1 MSDLNKLFDEIGY
14 FDQEAPIDDRGEFR
28 KGATSALKNTIS
40 GGKALLGALT
50 SDFSAQYDAL
60 TDMERT
66 GRENAPKVGR
76 IEDIDGLDKFG
87 DWLAYNL
94 GSGTASIGTMVAGG
108 GLGGLAV
115 KGLAKGALVNA
126 GKAIGAGSMGF
137 APNYGESLNNA
148 YEEAGEIEN
157 QAAFAAATIK
167 TALDSFTPLKIL
179 RSTGRAGVADAITDR
194 VKQKLVDDS
203 GFKTWAKEILKT
215 GATEAFT
222 EGLQSYTD
230 QVMVNVLAEEG
241 EVFGVRDWSE
251 LLNSAAAGA
260 AGSAGFGTYSGVQQ
274 ARIGAGLKQQSLNQN
289 AYVDEILRKAPSI
302 DDAINRGE
310 QVDLTSTTK
319 VVDNEETAYDPA
331 IQSSINYDTP
341 AVARNA
347 GVGGSASEIYRF
359 GNGFVDNA
367 SMRQGNRAAQQ
378 NPLVPMN
385 DAGEESQ
392 TWQPNWQFGNNDMPY
407 RGQMQPY
414 IYEGEY
420 EQYRDAPRSVPV
432 GAALDAPVIDG
443 QFERPRGLPDR
454 SDVIYG
460 EDGRPMQQAQEFAD
474 SVGQASNRALPFD
487 DVIYAPGLQP
497 ESTQNENAAGDAYWQ
512 EQQARSGN
520 EVNRRQLEREAQNY
534 QGAPQIPQK
543 DIIFADDGRGVQVK
557 RNGKPFGGRRAA
569 ELTKE
574 FRQAKSDGLNPKVVK
589 INGGYGWVTSGGQQS
604 ALNNDSVEG
613 VQPEQSALKTKP
625 AVKNP
630 KVNNERTTKV
640 YTPTGREVDVE
651 YAIVDAD
658 QLVTSNLDDGRVN
671 QDYPQL
677 LQPRDRTRAS
687 SEIQINSIA
696 NNINPALLGESATTG
711 DGAPIVSDAGVVE
724 SGNGR
729 SLAIRRAYQ
738 NGKAGNYRNA
748 LIEQGYDVS
757 GVEKPV
763 LVRVRRSQLSDEDL
777 IAYTKE
783 SNERSTLSLSASEL
797 AQADAKAVNN
807 IIADY
812 NGGDV
817 SAAANRDFV
826 RKFMQ
831 GAVSQTEQA
840 SMIDSKGML
849 SQDGRRRIEAAM
861 ISAAYDDSSLVN
873 DLFESSDNEIKSIGG
888 ALLDASGA
896 WAKMRSSSQAGATQD
911 NVDITPNVVEAVNLV
926 RRSRSEGKKLSELVS
941 QTDIFAGDIDP
952 VTKMVIG
959 LFYGGDNFT
968 KPRSRQKVSQAI
980 AKYAE
985 LAGNTQGG
993 DSLFGGELET
1003 VSPDQ
1008 LLNKAN
1014 EANEQTERQEA
1025 GQGGLFS
1032 QSVEP
1037 ARPSGEGDRG
1047 TGQRQAV
1054 TGNEQA
1060 SAQPQSQAEVITAAA
1075 NEAAT
1080 SPTNDLPE
1088 PTPGQKEAG
1097 NYKKGKVKL
1106 HGFDISIE
1114 NPKGSTRTG
1123 TDPDGKEW
1131 SSKMKHHYGDIKGT
1145 TGADGDSIDVF
1156 IGDNPDSQKVFVVD
1170 QVDPGT
1176 GSFDEVKVMM
1186 GFNSLEDAR
1195 KGYLSNYDKNWKGLG
1210 EISETT
1216 VDEFKAWTK
1225 RPRKSRQAFAYKP
1238 SQPESNAPLFSLSSD
1253 SIATNSNNSRVVS
1266 ASDADKVVSRFAD
1279 SFSNSMAD
1287 SFVVASTFDDLPADI
1302 KDAAKAQGA
1311 EYQVKGVFHKGKT
1324 YVVSDQHT
1332 SELDVETTLFHE
1344 VYGHQGVAKLFGKD
1358 ITKKLNELFLANGG
1372 LKGLRDTAKRHGVN
1386 LDSYI
1391 NGLNGTA
1398 MPQDIKNRVLM
1409 DELLAHMQQ
1418 SNKPSVKRL
1427 VREIVGMLRAGLR
1440 KLGLPGLSK
1449 VADSD
1454 LFYILKQARK
1464 ATAGGKPSTV
1474 ATSSFRTSESTSI
1487 DESPLFNR
1495 TMSNAK
1501 EKLGLG
1507 EEELLS
1513 IVDRAKKSWEDFSWK
1528 GFKERAKEGLFDS
1541 LYGIKKAE
1549 DAMNVTTEES
1559 GYISARLAQGVGD
1572 VVHAVMFHGAPQ
1584 WRNGIVQMK
1593 PDTKGLL
1600 EVFSQLD
1607 TNELNDW
1614 LAWMGGNRA
1623 DKLMKEGRENN
1634 LTANEIAE
1642 LKGLNVGRE
1651 ALFNRVKDEYNAIN
1665 AATLDMAIEAGLLS
1679 RDTVNKFDSEWYVPF
1694 FRAEDPS
1701 DIDEVVHG
1709 PLTTKGISNASAQIK
1724 TLKGGSQ
1731 STKDILQNILQRQ
1744 ATMIDA
1750 AMKNKAMIEVAD
1762 NLAGTPY
1769 MQPANLNK
1777 MEIEAVIKKRLAK
1790 KATPYVS
1797 VVMDGETKW
1806 FEVQE
1811 PSLLRALTQL
1821 SVKRADNPLM
1831 KMSRAAKRFLTTGVT
1846 LSPEFII
1853 RNFLRDGVHG
1863 WMINK
1868 DKFTFGLDSAK
1879 GVIKTWKKDQATI
1892 DLMFAGAS
1900 FQGGYVHAGDPE
1912 QGAQQIRRALRKKG
1926 LNEGDI
1932 SKYMASIP
1940 KGAGE
1945 LLEKYRSW
1953 SDSMENANRVATYD
1967 SSLKAGKSK
1976 KQAVFE
1982 AKDFM
1987 DFGLQGN
1994 FAAMQ
1999 FFVDVIPFLN
2009 ARMQGLYKLYRA
2021 GKAGKGD
2028 SFAKVLS
2035 KELAMKGMYVAGF
2048 SLALALVN
2056 MDDERYDELPD
2067 WDKDAN
2073 WHFFF
2078 GDTHVRIP
2086 KPFELGIIFGTL
2098 PERLFMRASGKQNN
2112 DDLGRSMGHAVV
2124 STMAMNPIPQIIKPG
2139 FEAWA
2144 NYDMFSGRPIESFSD
2159 QYKRPEDRYSMYTTE
2174 SAKRLAKLFGV
2185 SPKKL
2190 EHLVRG
2196 YTGTLGSYVLSAA
2209 DVVGNSYASLSG
2221 SGEFKLNEF
2230 DDLSVVRAFVKTGEV
2245 GGTYYGEQFYDTLQ
2259 EINGLYKQFQNAQQE
2274 QDAEAAK
2281 EIIDENKGKIRFRGM
2296 FNKAQAQLNKLNHQM
2311 TIIWKNE
2318 KIPLAERE
2326 KKIDEINSMKN
2337 AIYRRVVL
2345 EYRKLND

>member
-1 MSDLNKLFDEIGY
+1 
-14 FDQEAPIDDRGEFR
+14 
-28 KGATSALKNTIS
+28 
-40 GGKALLGALT
+40 
-50 SDFSAQYDAL
+50 
-60 TDMERT
+60 
-66 GRENAPKVGR
+66 
-76 IEDIDGLDKFG
+76 
-87 DWLAYNL
+87 
-94 GSGTASIGTMVAGG
+94 
-108 GLGGLAV
+108 
-115 KGLAKGALVNA
+115 
-126 GKAIGAGSMGF
+126 
-137 APNYGESLNNA
+137 
-148 YEEAGEIEN
+148 
-157 QAAFAAATIK
+157 
-167 TALDSFTPLKIL
+167 
-179 RSTGRAGVADAITDR
+179 
-194 VKQKLVDDS
+194 
-203 GFKTWAKEILKT
+203 
-215 GATEAFT
+215 
-222 EGLQSYTD
+222 
-230 QVMVNVLAEEG
+230 
-241 EVFGVRDWSE
+241 
-251 LLNSAAAGA
+251 
-260 AGSAGFGTYSGVQQ
+260 
-274 ARIGAGLKQQSLNQN
+274 
-289 AYVDEILRKAPSI
+289 
-302 DDAINRGE
+302 
-310 QVDLTSTTK
+310 
-319 VVDNEETAYDPA
+319 
-331 IQSSINYDTP
+331 
-341 AVARNA
+341 
-347 GVGGSASEIYRF
+347 
-359 GNGFVDNA
+359 
-367 SMRQGNRAAQQ
+367 
-378 NPLVPMN
+378 
-385 DAGEESQ
+385 
-392 TWQPNWQFGNNDMPY
+392 
-407 RGQMQPY
+407 
-414 IYEGEY
+414 
-420 EQYRDAPRSVPV
+420 
-432 GAALDAPVIDG
+432 
-443 QFERPRGLPDR
+443 
-454 SDVIYG
+454 
-460 EDGRPMQQAQEFAD
+460 
-474 SVGQASNRALPFD
+474 
-487 DVIYAPGLQP
+487 
-497 ESTQNENAAGDAYWQ
+497 
-512 EQQARSGN
+512 
-520 EVNRRQLEREAQNY
+520 
-534 QGAPQIPQK
+534 
-543 DIIFADDGRGVQVK
+543 
-557 RNGKPFGGRRAA
+557 
-569 ELTKE
+569 
-574 FRQAKSDGLNPKVVK
+574 
-589 INGGYGWVTSGGQQS
+589 
-604 ALNNDSVEG
+604 
-613 VQPEQSALKTKP
+613 
-625 AVKNP
+625 
-630 KVNNERTTKV
+630 
-640 YTPTGREVDVE
+640 
-651 YAIVDAD
+651 
-658 QLVTSNLDDGRVN
+658 
-671 QDYPQL
+671 
-677 LQPRDRTRAS
+677 
-687 SEIQINSIA
+687 
-696 NNINPALLGESATTG
+696 
-711 DGAPIVSDAGVVE
+711 
-724 SGNGR
+724 
-729 SLAIRRAYQ
+729 
-738 NGKAGNYRNA
+738 
-748 LIEQGYDVS
+748 
-757 GVEKPV
+757 
-763 LVRVRRSQLSDEDL
+763 
-777 IAYTKE
+777 
-783 SNERSTLSLSASEL
+783 
-797 AQADAKAVNN
+797 
-807 IIADY
+807 
-812 NGGDV
+812 
-817 SAAANRDFV
+817 
-826 RKFMQ
+826 
-831 GAVSQTEQA
+831 
-840 SMIDSKGML
+840 
-849 SQDGRRRIEAAM
+849 
-861 ISAAYDDSSLVN
+861 
-873 DLFESSDNEIKSIGG
+873 
-888 ALLDASGA
+888 
-896 WAKMRSSSQAGATQD
+896 
-911 NVDITPNVVEAVNLV
+911 
-926 RRSRSEGKKLSELVS
+926 
-941 QTDIFAGDIDP
+941 
-952 VTKMVIG
+952 
-959 LFYGGDNFT
+959 
-968 KPRSRQKVSQAI
+968 
-980 AKYAE
+980 
-985 LAGNTQGG
+985 
-993 DSLFGGELET
+993 
-1003 VSPDQ
+1003 
-1008 LLNKAN
+1008 
-1014 EANEQTERQEA
+1014 
-1025 GQGGLFS
+1025 
-1032 QSVEP
+1032 
-1037 ARPSGEGDRG
+1037 
-1047 TGQRQAV
+1047 
-1054 TGNEQA
+1054 
-1060 SAQPQSQAEVITAAA
+1060 
-1075 NEAAT
+1075 
-1080 SPTNDLPE
+1080 
-1088 PTPGQKEAG
+1088 
-1097 NYKKGKVKL
+1097 
-1106 HGFDISIE
+1106 
-1114 NPKGSTRTG
+1114 
-1123 TDPDGKEW
+1123 
-1131 SSKMKHHYGDIKGT
+1131 
-1145 TGADGDSIDVF
+1145 
-1156 IGDNPDSQKVFVVD
+1156 
-1170 QVDPGT
+1170 
-1176 GSFDEVKVMM
+1176 
-1186 GFNSLEDAR
+1186 
-1195 KGYLSNYDKNWKGLG
+1195 
-1210 EISETT
+1210 
-1216 VDEFKAWTK
+1216 
-1225 RPRKSRQAFAYKP
+1225 
-1238 SQPESNAPLFSLSSD
+1238 
-1253 SIATNSNNSRVVS
+1253 
-1266 ASDADKVVSRFAD
+1266 
-1279 SFSNSMAD
+1279 
-1287 SFVVASTFDDLPADI
+1287 
-1302 KDAAKAQGA
+1302 
-1311 EYQVKGVFHKGKT
+1311 
-1324 YVVSDQHT
+1324 
-1332 SELDVETTLFHE
+1332 
-1344 VYGHQGVAKLFGKD
+1344 
-1358 ITKKLNELFLANGG
+1358 
-1372 LKGLRDTAKRHGVN
+1372 
-1386 LDSYI
+1386 
-1391 NGLNGTA
+1391 
-1398 MPQDIKNRVLM
+1398 
-1409 DELLAHMQQ
+1409 
-1418 SNKPSVKRL
+1418 
-1427 VREIVGMLRAGLR
+1427 
-1440 KLGLPGLSK
+1440 
-1449 VADSD
+1449 
-1454 LFYILKQARK
+1454 
-1464 ATAGGKPSTV
+1464 
-1474 ATSSFRTSESTSI
+1474 
-1487 DESPLFNR
+1487 
-1495 TMSNAK
+1495 MSNAK

-1709 PLTTKGISNASAQIK
+1709 PRTTKGISNASAQIK

-1821 SVKRADNPLM
+1821 SVKRTDNPLM

-1926 LNEGDI
+1926 MSEGDI

-1940 KGAGE
+1940 KGVGE